1 MRSTSVVLA
10 LSLLALTSACA
21 MDDHGLGAAHQRWTG
36 QKLQGYSVTTRTL
49 CFCPTE
55 MTDAIRLTVAAG
67 QITDAV
73 YVDSQ
78 QAVAP
83 VYRQNLLTIDGLF
96 DKIQNALDR
105 NAEQLDVTYDPVM
118 GYPTSIAI
126 DYRKQTSD
134 DEISYTVKDLVPA
147 S

>member
-21 MDDHGLGAAHQRWTG
+21 MDDHGLGAAHQRW
-36 QKLQGYSVTTRTL
+36 TL